1 MVRDVT
7 DSSSLAAGAAE
18 PAGTGGG
25 LGGRPRHRRRWIA
38 AAGLAAVAAAGLAA
52 GIAGARTGGGAGG
65 GGVSDNAYPSSTA
78 TVTRQGLSS
87 EIPVAATL
95 GYAGSFTVVN
105 QASGIL
111 TRLPQAGTVISQGQ
125 VLYEVSGR
133 PVVLLYGATPAYR
146 SLSAGTNNAL
156 TGPDVRELNA
166 DLVAMGYAS
175 SSEIPA
181 GSDVFSSW
189 TTAGAEK
196 LQSALGVTANGTLG
210 LGDVV
215 FLPGAARITSVSAT
229 LGATALAG
237 QAIMSAT
244 STARVV
250 TVDLDSAQQSEVAAG
265 DHVTITLPDNDTTPG
280 VVTSVGKVATSS
292 SPGSASS
299 GSAGSPSPAT
309 ITVLVTP
316 ADPAA
321 TGTWD
326 QAPVTVDIS
335 TASVP
340 DALVVPVDA
349 LLALAGGGYAVEVAG
364 TNGVHHLVPVTPG
377 IFDDADGLVQV
388 SGSGL
393 SAGAAVVVPG
403 I

>member
-1 MVRDVT
+1 MVRDMT

-25 LGGRPRHRRRWIA
+25 LGGRAGHRRRWIA
-38 AAGLAAVAAAGLAA
+38 AVVLAAVAGAGIAA
-52 GIAGARTGGGAGG
+52 GITGTRTGGGAGG
-65 GGVSDNAYPSSTA
+65 GGVSDNAYPTSTA
-78 TVTRQGLSS
+78 TVTRQSLSS
-87 EIPVAATL
+87 EIPVTATL
-95 GYAGSFTVVN
+95 GYAGSYTVVN

-111 TRLPQAGTVISQGQ
+111 TRLPQIGKVVSEGQ

-133 PVVLLYGATPAYR
+133 PVVLFYGATPAYR

-189 TTAGAEK
+189 TAAGVEK

-210 LGDVV
+210 LGDIV
-215 FLPGAARITSVSAT
+215 FLPGAARITSVSAA
-229 LGATALAG
+229 LGATVPAG
-237 QAIMSAT
+237 QAVMSAT

-265 DHVTITLPDNDTTPG
+265 DHVTITLPDNSVTPG
-280 VVTSVGKVATSS
+280 VVTSVGKVATSAS
-292 SPGSASS
+292 PSAASPGSS
-299 GSAGSPSPAT
+299 GAAT

-326 QAPVTVDIS
+326 QAPVTVDIT
-335 TASVP
+335 TASVH

-349 LLALAGGGYAVEVAG
+349 LLALSGGGYAVEVVG
-364 TNGVHHLVPVTPG
+364 TNGVHHLVSVTLG

-388 SGSGL
+388 SGYEL
-393 SAGAAVVVPG
+393 SAGTPVVVPG
-403 I
+403 T

>member
-1 MVRDVT
+1 MVRDMT

-25 LGGRPRHRRRWIA
+25 LGGRPIHRRRWIA
-38 AAGLAAVAAAGLAA
+38 AVVLAAVAAAGIAA
-52 GIAGARTGGGAGG
+52 GITGTRTGGGAGG
-65 GGVSDNAYPSSTA
+65 GGVSDNAYPTSTA
-78 TVTRQGLSS
+78 TVTRQSLSS
-87 EIPVAATL
+87 EIPVTATL
-95 GYAGSFTVVN
+95 GYAGSYTVVN

-111 TRLPQAGTVISQGQ
+111 TRLPQIGKVVSEGQ

-133 PVVLLYGATPAYR
+133 PVVLFYGATPAYR

-189 TTAGAEK
+189 TAAGVEK

-210 LGDVV
+210 LGDIV
-215 FLPGAARITSVSAT
+215 FLPGAARITSVSAA
-229 LGATALAG
+229 LGAMVPAG
-237 QAIMSAT
+237 QAVMSAT

-265 DHVTITLPDNDTTPG
+265 DHVTITLPDNSVTPG
-280 VVTSVGKVATSS
+280 VVTSVGKVATSAS
-292 SPGSASS
+292 PSAASPGSS
-299 GSAGSPSPAT
+299 GAAT

-326 QAPVTVDIS
+326 QAPVTVDIT
-335 TASVP
+335 TASVH

-349 LLALAGGGYAVEVAG
+349 LLALSGGGYAVEVVG
-364 TNGVHHLVPVTPG
+364 TNGVHHLVSVTLG

-388 SGSGL
+388 SGYEL
-393 SAGAAVVVPG
+393 SAGTPVVVPG
-403 I
+403 T

>member
-1 MVRDVT
+1 MVRDMT

-25 LGGRPRHRRRWIA
+25 PGGRPGHRRRWIA
-38 AAGLAAVAAAGLAA
+38 AVVLAAVAGAGIAA
-52 GIAGARTGGGAGG
+52 GITGTRTGGGAGG
-65 GGVSDNAYPSSTA
+65 GGVSDNAYPTSTA
-78 TVTRQGLSS
+78 TVTRQSLSS
-87 EIPVAATL
+87 EIPVTATL
-95 GYAGSFTVVN
+95 GYAGSYTVVN

-111 TRLPQAGTVISQGQ
+111 TRLPQIGKVVSEGQ

-133 PVVLLYGATPAYR
+133 PVVLFYGATPAYR

-181 GSDVFSSW
+181 GSDVFSTW
-189 TTAGAEK
+189 TAAGVEK

-210 LGDVV
+210 LGDIV
-215 FLPGAARITSVSAT
+215 FLPGAARITSVSAA
-229 LGATALAG
+229 LGATVPAG
-237 QAIMSAT
+237 QAVMSAT

-265 DHVTITLPDNDTTPG
+265 DHVTITLPDNSVTPG
-280 VVTSVGKVATSS
+280 VVTSVGKVATSAS
-292 SPGSASS
+292 PSAASPGSS
-299 GSAGSPSPAT
+299 GAAT

-326 QAPVTVDIS
+326 QAPVTVDIT
-335 TASVP
+335 TASVH

-349 LLALAGGGYAVEVAG
+349 LLTLSGGGYAVEVVG
-364 TNGVHHLVPVTPG
+364 TNGVHHLVSVTLG

-388 SGSGL
+388 SGYEL
-393 SAGAAVVVPG
+393 SAGTPVVVPG
-403 I
+403 T

>member
-1 MVRDVT
+1 MVRDMT

-25 LGGRPRHRRRWIA
+25 LGGQPGHRRRWIA
-38 AAGLAAVAAAGLAA
+38 AVVLAAVAAAGIAA
-52 GIAGARTGGGAGG
+52 GIAGTRTRGGAGG
-65 GGVSDNAYPSSTA
+65 GGVGDNAYPTSTA
-78 TVTRQGLSS
+78 TVTRQSLSS
-87 EIPVAATL
+87 EIPVTATL
-95 GYAGSFTVVN
+95 GYAGSYTVVN

-111 TRLPQAGTVISQGQ
+111 TRLPQIGKVVSEGQ

-133 PVVLLYGATPAYR
+133 PVVLFYGATPAYR

-181 GSDVFSSW
+181 GSDMFSSW
-189 TTAGAEK
+189 TAAGVEK

-210 LGDVV
+210 LGDIV
-215 FLPGAARITSVSAT
+215 FLPGTARITSVSAA
-229 LGATALAG
+229 LGATVPAG
-237 QAIMSAT
+237 QAVMSAT

-265 DHVTITLPDNDTTPG
+265 DHVTITLPDNSVTPG
-280 VVTSVGKVATSS
+280 VVTSVGKVATSAS
-292 SPGSASS
+292 PSAASPGSS
-299 GSAGSPSPAT
+299 GAAT

-326 QAPVTVDIS
+326 QAPVTVDII
-335 TASVP
+335 TASVH

-349 LLALAGGGYAVEVAG
+349 LLALSGGGYAVEVVG
-364 TNGVHHLVPVTPG
+364 TNGVHHLVSVTLG

-388 SGSGL
+388 SGYEL
-393 SAGAAVVVPG
+393 SAGTPVVVPG
-403 I
+403 T

>member
-1 MVRDVT
+1 MVRDMT

-25 LGGRPRHRRRWIA
+25 LGGRPGHRRRWIA
-38 AAGLAAVAAAGLAA
+38 AVALAAVAGAGIAA
-52 GIAGARTGGGAGG
+52 GITGTRTGGGAGG
-65 GGVSDNAYPSSTA
+65 GGVSDNAYPTSTA
-78 TVTRQGLSS
+78 TVTRQSLSS
-87 EIPVAATL
+87 EIPVTATL
-95 GYAGSFTVVN
+95 GYAGSYTVVN

-111 TRLPQAGTVISQGQ
+111 TRLPQIGKVVSEGQ

-133 PVVLLYGATPAYR
+133 PVVLFYGATPAYR

-175 SSEIPA
+175 SSEIPT

-189 TTAGAEK
+189 TAAGVEK

-210 LGDVV
+210 LGDIV
-215 FLPGAARITSVSAT
+215 FLPGAARITSVSAA
-229 LGATALAG
+229 LGATVPAG
-237 QAIMSAT
+237 QAVMSAT
-244 STARVV
+244 STARMV

-265 DHVTITLPDNDTTPG
+265 DHVTITLPDNSVTPG
-280 VVTSVGKVATSS
+280 VVTSVGKVATSAS
-292 SPGSASS
+292 PSAASPGSS
-299 GSAGSPSPAT
+299 GAAT

-326 QAPVTVDIS
+326 QAPVTVDIT
-335 TASVP
+335 TASVH

-349 LLALAGGGYAVEVAG
+349 LLALSGGGYAVEVVG
-364 TNGVHHLVPVTPG
+364 TNGVHHLVSVTLG

-388 SGSGL
+388 SGHEL
-393 SAGAAVVVPG
+393 SAGTPVVVPG
-403 I
+403 T

>member
-1 MVRDVT
+1 MVRDMT

-25 LGGRPRHRRRWIA
+25 LGGRPGHRRRWIA
-38 AAGLAAVAAAGLAA
+38 AVVLAAVAGAGIAA
-52 GIAGARTGGGAGG
+52 GITGTGTGGGAGG
-65 GGVSDNAYPSSTA
+65 GGISDNAYPTSTA
-78 TVTRQGLSS
+78 TVTRQSLSS
-87 EIPVAATL
+87 EIPVTATL
-95 GYAGSFTVVN
+95 GYAGSYTVVN

-111 TRLPQAGTVISQGQ
+111 TRLPQIGKVVSEGQ

-133 PVVLLYGATPAYR
+133 PVVLFYGATPAYR

-175 SSEIPA
+175 SSEIPT

-189 TTAGAEK
+189 TAAGVEK

-210 LGDVV
+210 LGDIV
-215 FLPGAARITSVSAT
+215 FLPGAARITSVSAA
-229 LGATALAG
+229 LGATVPAG
-237 QAIMSAT
+237 QAVMSAT
-244 STARVV
+244 STARMV

-265 DHVTITLPDNDTTPG
+265 DHVTITLPDNSVTPG
-280 VVTSVGKVATSS
+280 VVTSVGKVATSAS
-292 SPGSASS
+292 PSAASPGSS
-299 GSAGSPSPAT
+299 GAAT

-326 QAPVTVDIS
+326 QAPVTVDIT
-335 TASVP
+335 TASVH

-349 LLALAGGGYAVEVAG
+349 LLALSGGGYAVEVVG
-364 TNGVHHLVPVTPG
+364 TNGVHHLVSVTLG

-388 SGSGL
+388 SGHEL
-393 SAGAAVVVPG
+393 SAGTPVVVPG
-403 I
+403 T

>member
-1 MVRDVT
+1 MVRDMT

-25 LGGRPRHRRRWIA
+25 LGGRPGHRRRWIA
-38 AAGLAAVAAAGLAA
+38 AVVLAAVAGAGIAA
-52 GIAGARTGGGAGG
+52 GITGTGTGGGAGG
-65 GGVSDNAYPSSTA
+65 GRISDNAYPTSTA
-78 TVTRQGLSS
+78 TVTRQSLSS
-87 EIPVAATL
+87 EIPVTATL
-95 GYAGSFTVVN
+95 GYAGSYTVVN

-111 TRLPQAGTVISQGQ
+111 TRLPQIGKVVSEGQ

-133 PVVLLYGATPAYR
+133 PVVLFYGATPAYR
-146 SLSAGTNNAL
+146 SLSADTNNAL

-175 SSEIPA
+175 SSEIPT

-189 TTAGAEK
+189 TAAGVEK

-210 LGDVV
+210 LGDIV
-215 FLPGAARITSVSAT
+215 FLPGAARITSVSAA
-229 LGATALAG
+229 LGATVPAG
-237 QAIMSAT
+237 QAVMSAT
-244 STARVV
+244 STARMV

-265 DHVTITLPDNDTTPG
+265 DHVTITLPDNSVTPG
-280 VVTSVGKVATSS
+280 VVTSVGKVATSAS
-292 SPGSASS
+292 PSAASPGSS
-299 GSAGSPSPAT
+299 GAAT

-326 QAPVTVDIS
+326 QAPVTVDIT
-335 TASVP
+335 TASVH

-349 LLALAGGGYAVEVAG
+349 LLALSGGGYAVEVVG
-364 TNGVHHLVPVTPG
+364 TNGVHHLVSVTLG

-388 SGSGL
+388 SGHEL
-393 SAGAAVVVPG
+393 SAGTPVVVPG
-403 I
+403 T

>member
-1 MVRDVT
+1 MVRDMT

-25 LGGRPRHRRRWIA
+25 LGGRPGHRRRWIA
-38 AAGLAAVAAAGLAA
+38 AVVLAAVAGAGIAA
-52 GIAGARTGGGAGG
+52 GITGTGTGGGAGG
-65 GGVSDNAYPSSTA
+65 GGISDNAYPTSTA
-78 TVTRQGLSS
+78 TVTRQSLSS
-87 EIPVAATL
+87 EIPVTATL
-95 GYAGSFTVVN
+95 GYAGSYTVVN

-111 TRLPQAGTVISQGQ
+111 TRLPQIGKVVSEGQ

-133 PVVLLYGATPAYR
+133 PVVLFYGATPAYR
-146 SLSAGTNNAL
+146 SLSADTNNAL

-189 TTAGAEK
+189 TAAGVEK

-210 LGDVV
+210 LGDIV
-215 FLPGAARITSVSAT
+215 FLPGAARITSVSAA
-229 LGATALAG
+229 LGATVPAG
-237 QAIMSAT
+237 QAVMSAT
-244 STARVV
+244 STARMV

-265 DHVTITLPDNDTTPG
+265 DHVTITLPDNSVTPG
-280 VVTSVGKVATSS
+280 VVTSVGKVATSAS
-292 SPGSASS
+292 PSAASPGSS
-299 GSAGSPSPAT
+299 GAAT

-326 QAPVTVDIS
+326 QAPVTVDIT
-335 TASVP
+335 TASVH

-349 LLALAGGGYAVEVAG
+349 LLALSGGGYAVEVVG
-364 TNGVHHLVPVTPG
+364 TNGVHHLVSVTLG

-388 SGSGL
+388 SGHEL
-393 SAGAAVVVPG
+393 SAGTPVVVPG
-403 I
+403 T

>member
-1 MVRDVT
+1 MVRDMT

-25 LGGRPRHRRRWIA
+25 LGGQPGHRRRWIA
-38 AAGLAAVAAAGLAA
+38 AVVLAAVAAAGIAA
-52 GIAGARTGGGAGG
+52 GIAGTRTRGGAGG
-65 GGVSDNAYPSSTA
+65 GGVGDNAYPTSTA
-78 TVTRQGLSS
+78 TVTRQSLSS
-87 EIPVAATL
+87 EIPVTATL
-95 GYAGSFTVVN
+95 GYAGSYTVVN

-111 TRLPQAGTVISQGQ
+111 TRLPQIGKVVSEGQ

-133 PVVLLYGATPAYR
+133 PVVLFYGATPAYR

-181 GSDVFSSW
+181 GSDMFSSW
-189 TTAGAEK
+189 TAAGVEK

-210 LGDVV
+210 LGDIV
-215 FLPGAARITSVSAT
+215 FLPGAARITSVSAA
-229 LGATALAG
+229 LGATVPAG
-237 QAIMSAT
+237 QAVMSAT

-265 DHVTITLPDNDTTPG
+265 DHVTITLPDNSVTPG
-280 VVTSVGKVATSS
+280 VVTSVGKVATSAS
-292 SPGSASS
+292 PSAASPGSS
-299 GSAGSPSPAT
+299 GAPT

-326 QAPVTVDIS
+326 QAPVTVDIT
-335 TASVP
+335 TASVH

-349 LLALAGGGYAVEVAG
+349 LLALSGGGYAVEVVG
-364 TNGVHHLVPVTPG
+364 TNGVHHLVSVTLG

-388 SGSGL
+388 SGYEL
-393 SAGAAVVVPG
+393 SAGMPVVVPG
-403 I
+403 T

>member
-1 MVRDVT
+1 MVRDMT

-25 LGGRPRHRRRWIA
+25 LGGRPGHRRRWIA
-38 AAGLAAVAAAGLAA
+38 AVVLAAVAGAGIAA
-52 GIAGARTGGGAGG
+52 GITGTGTGGGAGG
-65 GGVSDNAYPSSTA
+65 GGISDNAYPTSTA
-78 TVTRQGLSS
+78 TVTRQSLSS
-87 EIPVAATL
+87 EIPVTATL
-95 GYAGSFTVVN
+95 GYAGSYTVVN

-111 TRLPQAGTVISQGQ
+111 TRLPQIGKVVSEGQ

-133 PVVLLYGATPAYR
+133 PVVLFYGATPAYR
-146 SLSAGTNNAL
+146 SLSADTNNAL

-189 TTAGAEK
+189 TAAGVEK

-210 LGDVV
+210 LGDIV
-215 FLPGAARITSVSAT
+215 FLPGAARITSVSAA
-229 LGATALAG
+229 LGATVPTG
-237 QAIMSAT
+237 QAVMSAT
-244 STARVV
+244 STARMV

-265 DHVTITLPDNDTTPG
+265 DHVTITLPDNSVTPG
-280 VVTSVGKVATSS
+280 VVTSVGKVATSAS
-292 SPGSASS
+292 PSAASPGSS
-299 GSAGSPSPAT
+299 GAAT

-326 QAPVTVDIS
+326 QAPVTVDIT
-335 TASVP
+335 TASVH

-349 LLALAGGGYAVEVAG
+349 LLALSGGGYAVEVVG
-364 TNGVHHLVPVTPG
+364 TNGVHHLVSVTLG

-388 SGSGL
+388 SGHEL
-393 SAGAAVVVPG
+393 SAGTPVVVPG
-403 I
+403 T

>member
-1 MVRDVT
+1 MVRDMT
-7 DSSSLAAGAAE
+7 DPSSVAPGAAE
-18 PAGTGGG
+18 PAGTGSGR
-25 LGGRPRHRRRWIA
+25 GGRPGHRRRWIA
-38 AAGLAAVAAAGLAA
+38 AAGLAAVAAAGIAA
-52 GIAGARTGGGAGG
+52 GITGTRTGGGAGG
-65 GGVSDNAYPSSTA
+65 GGVSDNAYPTSTA
-78 TVTRQGLSS
+78 TVTRQSLSS
-87 EIPVAATL
+87 EIPVTATL
-95 GYAGSFTVVN
+95 GYAGSYTVVN

-111 TRLPQAGTVISQGQ
+111 TRLPQIGKVVSEGQ

-146 SLSAGTNNAL
+146 SLSAGTTSAV

-175 SSEIPA
+175 SSQIPA
-181 GSDVFSSW
+181 GSAVFSSW
-189 TTAGAEK
+189 TTAGVEK

-210 LGDVV
+210 LGQAV
-215 FLPGAARITSVSAT
+215 FLPGAARVTSVSAT
-229 LGATALAG
+229 LGASAPAG

-244 STARVV
+244 STDRMV
-250 TVDLDSAQQSEVAAG
+250 TVDLDSAQQSEVAVG
-265 DHVTITLPDNDTTPG
+265 DHVTITLPDNETTPG

-292 SPGSASS
+292 SPGSSNTGGP
-299 GSAGSPSPAT
+299 GSAGPAT

-316 ADPAA
+316 TDPAA

-326 QAPVTVDIS
+326 RAPVTVDIT
-335 TASVP
+335 TASVH

-349 LLALAGGGYAVEVAG
+349 LLALSGGGYAVEVVAAD
-364 TNGVHHLVPVTPG
+364 GVHRLVPVTLG
-377 IFDDADGLVQV
+377 TFDDADGLVQV

>member
-1 MVRDVT
+1 MVRDMT

-25 LGGRPRHRRRWIA
+25 LGGRPGHRRRWIA
-38 AAGLAAVAAAGLAA
+38 AVVLAAVAGAGIAA
-52 GIAGARTGGGAGG
+52 GITGTGTGGGAGG
-65 GGVSDNAYPSSTA
+65 GGISDNAYPTSTA
-78 TVTRQGLSS
+78 TVTRQSLSS
-87 EIPVAATL
+87 EIPVTATL
-95 GYAGSFTVVN
+95 GYAGSYTVVN

-111 TRLPQAGTVISQGQ
+111 TRLPQIGKVVSEGQ

-133 PVVLLYGATPAYR
+133 PVVLFYGATPAYR

-189 TTAGAEK
+189 TAAGVEK

-210 LGDVV
+210 LGDIV
-215 FLPGAARITSVSAT
+215 FLPGAARITSVSAA
-229 LGATALAG
+229 LGAMVPAG
-237 QAIMSAT
+237 QAVMSAT
-244 STARVV
+244 STARMV

-265 DHVTITLPDNDTTPG
+265 DHVTITLPDNSVTPG
-280 VVTSVGKVATSS
+280 VVTSVGKVATSAS
-292 SPGSASS
+292 PSAASPGSS
-299 GSAGSPSPAT
+299 GAAT

-326 QAPVTVDIS
+326 QAPVTVDIT
-335 TASVP
+335 TASVH

-349 LLALAGGGYAVEVAG
+349 LLALSGGGYAVEVVG
-364 TNGVHHLVPVTPG
+364 TNGVHHLVSVTLG

-388 SGSGL
+388 SGHEL
-393 SAGAAVVVPG
+393 SAGTPVVVPG
-403 I
+403 T

>member
-1 MVRDVT
+1 MVPEMA
-7 DSSSLAAGAAE
+7 DSPSLTASASEPGGA
-18 PAGTGGG
+18 
-25 LGGRPRHRRRWIA
+25 LGGRPRHRRPWIA
-38 AAGLAAVAAAGLAA
+38 AAVLAAVAAAGIVA
-52 GIAGARTGGGAGG
+52 GITDGYTGGGTGS
-65 GGVSDNAYPSSTA
+65 GGVSDNAYPISTA

-87 EIPVAATL
+87 EIPVNATL
-95 GYAGSFTVVN
+95 GYDGSYTVVN

-111 TRLPQAGTVISQGQ
+111 TLLPLPGKVIAEGQ

-146 SLSAGTNNAL
+146 SMSAGTNSGMA
-156 TGPDVRELNA
+156 GPDVRELNA

-189 TTAGAEK
+189 TTAGVEK
-196 LQSALGVTANGTLG
+196 LQSTLGVTANGTLG

-215 FLPGAARITSVSAT
+215 FLPGAARITSVSAA
-229 LGATALAG
+229 LGATVPAG
-237 QAIMSAT
+237 QAVMSAT

-265 DHVTITLPDNDTTPG
+265 DHVTITLPDNSVTPG
-280 VVTSVGKVATSS
+280 VVASVGKVAT
-292 SPGSASS
+292 PA
-299 GSAGSPSPAT
+299 SPSAASPDNSGAAT

-326 QAPVTVDIS
+326 LAPVTVDIT
-335 TASVP
+335 TASVR

-349 LLALAGGGYAVEVAG
+349 LLALSGGGYAVEVLAAD
-364 TNGVHHLVPVTPG
+364 GVHHLVPVTLG

-393 SAGAAVVVPG
+393 SAGAPVVVPA

>member
-1 MVRDVT
+1 MVRDMT

-25 LGGRPRHRRRWIA
+25 LGGRPGHRRRWIA
-38 AAGLAAVAAAGLAA
+38 AVVLAAVAGAGIAA
-52 GIAGARTGGGAGG
+52 GITGTRTGGGAGG
-65 GGVSDNAYPSSTA
+65 GGVSDNAYPTSTA
-78 TVTRQGLSS
+78 TVTRQSLSS
-87 EIPVAATL
+87 EIPVTATL
-95 GYAGSFTVVN
+95 GYAGSYTVVN

-111 TRLPQAGTVISQGQ
+111 TRLPQIGKVVSEGQ

-133 PVVLLYGATPAYR
+133 PVVLFYGATPAYR
-146 SLSAGTNNAL
+146 SLSADTNNAL

-189 TTAGAEK
+189 TAAGVEK

-210 LGDVV
+210 LGDIV
-215 FLPGAARITSVSAT
+215 FLPGAARITSVSAA
-229 LGATALAG
+229 LGATVPTG
-237 QAIMSAT
+237 QAVMSAT
-244 STARVV
+244 STARMV

-265 DHVTITLPDNDTTPG
+265 DHVTITLPDNSVTPG
-280 VVTSVGKVATSS
+280 VVTSVGKVATSAS
-292 SPGSASS
+292 PSAASPGSS
-299 GSAGSPSPAT
+299 GAAT

-326 QAPVTVDIS
+326 QAPVTVDIT
-335 TASVP
+335 TASVH

-349 LLALAGGGYAVEVAG
+349 LLALSGGGYAVEVVG
-364 TNGVHHLVPVTPG
+364 TNGVHHLVSVTLG

-388 SGSGL
+388 SGHEL
-393 SAGAAVVVPG
+393 SAGTPVVVPG
-403 I
+403 T

>member
-1 MVRDVT
+1 MVRDMT

-25 LGGRPRHRRRWIA
+25 LGGRPGHRRRWIA
-38 AAGLAAVAAAGLAA
+38 AVVLAAVAGAGIAA
-52 GIAGARTGGGAGG
+52 GITGTGTGGGAGG
-65 GGVSDNAYPSSTA
+65 GGVSDNAYPTSTA
-78 TVTRQGLSS
+78 TVTRQSLSS
-87 EIPVAATL
+87 EIPVTATL
-95 GYAGSFTVVN
+95 GYAGSYTVVN

-111 TRLPQAGTVISQGQ
+111 TRLPQIGKVVSEGQ

-133 PVVLLYGATPAYR
+133 PVVLFYGATPAYR
-146 SLSAGTNNAL
+146 SLSADTNNAL

-189 TTAGAEK
+189 TAAGVEK

-210 LGDVV
+210 LGDIV
-215 FLPGAARITSVSAT
+215 FLPGAARITSVSAA
-229 LGATALAG
+229 LGATVPTG
-237 QAIMSAT
+237 QAVMSAT
-244 STARVV
+244 STARMV

-265 DHVTITLPDNDTTPG
+265 DHVTITLPDNSVTPG
-280 VVTSVGKVATSS
+280 VVTSVGKVATSAS
-292 SPGSASS
+292 PSAASPGSS
-299 GSAGSPSPAT
+299 GAAT

-326 QAPVTVDIS
+326 QAPVTVDIT
-335 TASVP
+335 TASVH

-349 LLALAGGGYAVEVAG
+349 LLALSGGGYAVEVAG
-364 TNGVHHLVPVTPG
+364 TNGVHHLVSVTLG

-388 SGSGL
+388 SGHEL
-393 SAGAAVVVPG
+393 SAGTPVVVPG
-403 I
+403 T

>member
-1 MVRDVT
+1 MVRDMT

-25 LGGRPRHRRRWIA
+25 LGGRPGHRRRWIA
-38 AAGLAAVAAAGLAA
+38 AVVLAAVAGAGIAA
-52 GIAGARTGGGAGG
+52 GITGTGTGGGAGG
-65 GGVSDNAYPSSTA
+65 GGVSDNAYPTSTA
-78 TVTRQGLSS
+78 TVTRQSLSS
-87 EIPVAATL
+87 EIPVTATL
-95 GYAGSFTVVN
+95 GYAGSYTVVN

-111 TRLPQAGTVISQGQ
+111 TRLPQIGKVVSEGQ

-133 PVVLLYGATPAYR
+133 PVVLFYGATPAYR

-189 TTAGAEK
+189 TAAGVEK

-210 LGDVV
+210 LGDIV
-215 FLPGAARITSVSAT
+215 FLPGAARITSVSAA
-229 LGATALAG
+229 LGATVPAG
-237 QAIMSAT
+237 QAVMSAT
-244 STARVV
+244 STARMV

-265 DHVTITLPDNDTTPG
+265 DHVTITLPDNSVTPG
-280 VVTSVGKVATSS
+280 VVTSVGKVATSAS
-292 SPGSASS
+292 PSAASPGSS
-299 GSAGSPSPAT
+299 GAAT

-326 QAPVTVDIS
+326 QAPVTVDIT
-335 TASVP
+335 TASVH

-349 LLALAGGGYAVEVAG
+349 LLALSGGGYAVEVVG
-364 TNGVHHLVPVTPG
+364 TNGVHHLVSVTLG

-388 SGSGL
+388 SGYEL
-393 SAGAAVVVPG
+393 SAGTPVVVPG
-403 I
+403 T

>member
-1 MVRDVT
+1 MVRDMT

-25 LGGRPRHRRRWIA
+25 LGGRPGHRRRWIA
-38 AAGLAAVAAAGLAA
+38 AVVLAAVAGAGIAA
-52 GIAGARTGGGAGG
+52 GITGTGTGGGAGG
-65 GGVSDNAYPSSTA
+65 GRISDNAYPTSTA
-78 TVTRQGLSS
+78 TVTRQSLSS
-87 EIPVAATL
+87 EIPVTATL
-95 GYAGSFTVVN
+95 GYAGSYTVVN

-111 TRLPQAGTVISQGQ
+111 TRLPQIGKVVSEGQ

-133 PVVLLYGATPAYR
+133 PVVLFYGATPAYR
-146 SLSAGTNNAL
+146 SLSADTNNAL

-175 SSEIPA
+175 SSEIPT

-189 TTAGAEK
+189 TAAGVEK

-210 LGDVV
+210 LGDIV
-215 FLPGAARITSVSAT
+215 FLPGAARITSVSAA
-229 LGATALAG
+229 LGATVPTG
-237 QAIMSAT
+237 QAVMSAT
-244 STARVV
+244 STARMV

-265 DHVTITLPDNDTTPG
+265 DHVTITLPDNSVTPG
-280 VVTSVGKVATSS
+280 VVTSVGKVATSAS
-292 SPGSASS
+292 PSAASPGSS
-299 GSAGSPSPAT
+299 GAAT

-326 QAPVTVDIS
+326 QAPVTVDIT
-335 TASVP
+335 TASVH

-349 LLALAGGGYAVEVAG
+349 LLALSGGGYAVEVVG
-364 TNGVHHLVPVTPG
+364 TNGVHHLVSVTLG

-388 SGSGL
+388 SGYEL
-393 SAGAAVVVPG
+393 SAGTPVVVPG
-403 I
+403 T